1 MALEMLLD
9 YVTHLVNDKFA
20 ALMRSFNE
28 NREMHNTMQHAIDIL
43 LSHSLIK
50 YGQMQSRFSEN
61 EWNMRQ
67 YHIDHSDDDV

>member
-28 NREMHNTMQHAIDIL
+28 NREMHNTTQHAIDVL
-43 LSHSLIK
+43 LSQSLIEC
-50 YGQMQSRFSEN
+50 GQMRSRFFEN
-61 EWNMRQ
+61 EWNMRR